1 MKRVTIIFLLF
12 SINSYSQPKNISIN
26 YQYFI
31 LGTIDDYVGRRV
43 DSSNVNWIDLY
54 APFEKSLVHFTDS
67 LLLKNNVA
75 HKVVNDLE
83 SLHIV
88 SDSIA
93 KKVNSFYEFRN
104 MEQRTLDDGTNMWDT
119 LFSGR
124 LKENIFHDSLEAYS
138 FLLGVYTRFGKKLDT
153 IYRIQFLSPV
163 SKAHFCLNLLTK
175 VGCTNISS
183 DLMEVAPSQN
193 IIYFKPTEKLEKY
206 LTAFEFLKSEL
217 NRSLAIYLKQQ

>member
-12 SINSYSQPKNISIN
+12 SVNSYSQPKNISIN

-93 KKVNSFYEFRN
+93 KKVNSFYEFKN
-104 MEQRTLDDGTNMWDT
+104 MEERTLDDGTNLWDT

-163 SKAHFCLNLLTK
+163 SKARFCLNLLTK
-175 VGCTNISS
+175 VGCSNISS
-183 DLMEVAPSQN
+183 DLMEIAPSQN
-193 IIYFKPTEKLEKY
+193 IIYFKPTEELEKY
-206 LTAFEFLKSEL
+206 LIAFEFLKSQL